1 MVPLLKGRHAVFM
14 DVIHGCENI
23 PADLKDV
30 FVTIGNFDGIHP
42 GHRHIFQKMGQE
54 ALPEG
59 RKTVVISFEPHP
71 KMVLHPERRPFYL
84 ISTAEEKIN
93 LLREVGIDVFL
104 IIPFSLAYSKTTARE
119 FVEETLWKKLHI
131 RKIIIGHD
139 YTFGRDR
146 KGSEAFLAA
155 EGKRLGF
162 TVEAMNAFCVGD
174 EIVSSTKIREAILRG
189 DVRFTATLL
198 GRPYN
203 LSGQVVAGDRRGQE
217 LGFPT
222 ANITVNKELLPPRGV
237 YAVRCTLE
245 GQSLDGVMNI
255 GVNPTFA
262 GGKLS
267 IEVHILDFNQNIYG
281 KNLDVMLIE
290 RLRDEVRFD
299 SPEQLIAQ
307 IKMDIAQ
314 ARALLFR

>member
-1 MVPLLKGRHAVFM
+1 M
-14 DVIHGCENI
+14 DVIYGSENI

-30 FVTIGNFDGIHP
+30 FATIGNFDGIHL
-42 GHRHIFQKMGQE
+42 GHRYIFQKMREE
-54 ALPEG
+54 ALAEG
-59 RKTVVISFEPHP
+59 RRTVVISFEPHP

-93 LLREVGIDVFL
+93 LLREIGIEAFL
-104 IIPFSLAYSKTTARE
+104 IIPFSLEYSQITARE
-119 FVEETLWKKLHI
+119 FVEYTLWEKLRI

-139 YTFGRDR
+139 YTFGRGR
-146 KGSEAFLAA
+146 EGNEAFLAA

-189 DVRFTATLL
+189 DVRFAATLL

-203 LSGQVVAGDRRGQE
+203 LSGQIVAGDRRGQE

-222 ANITVNKELLPPRGV
+222 ANIAVNKELLPPRGV

-245 GQSLDGVMNI
+245 EKSLDGVMNI
-255 GVNPTFA
+255 GFNPTFA

-299 SPEQLIAQ
+299 GPEKLVAQ

-314 ARALLFR
+314 ARALLSR

>member
-1 MVPLLKGRHAVFM
+1 M

-30 FVTIGNFDGIHP
+30 FVTIGNFDGIHL
-42 GHRHIFQKMGQE
+42 GHRYIFQKMGEE
-54 ALPEG
+54 ALAEK

-93 LLREVGIDVFL
+93 LLREIGIAVFL
-104 IIPFSLAYSKTTARE
+104 IIPFSLAYSKTTAQE
-119 FVEETLWKKLHI
+119 FVEETLWKKLRI

-139 YTFGRDR
+139 YTFGRGR
-146 KGSEAFLAA
+146 EGSEAFLSA

-162 TVEAMNAFCVGD
+162 SVEAMNAFCVGE

-189 DVRFTATLL
+189 DVRFAATLL

-222 ANITVNKELLPPRGV
+222 ANIAVNKELLPPRGV

-245 GQSLDGVMNI
+245 SKNIDGVMNI
-255 GVNPTFA
+255 GFNPTFA

-267 IEVHILDFNQNIYG
+267 IEVHILDFNRNIYG
-281 KNLDVMLIE
+281 KNLEVMLID
-290 RLRDEVRFD
+290 RLRDEIRFD
-299 SPEQLIAQ
+299 GPEKLVAQ
-307 IKMDIAQ
+307 IKTDIAR